1 LILSFDFFFLLL
13 RVTSDDNLDQTQNF
27 RCMYMA
33 VSLNIISYLS
43 LMSDFG
49 LVQQKKNMP
58 TKEPEL
64 GEQEPKL

>member
-1 LILSFDFFFLLL
+1 
-13 RVTSDDNLDQTQNF
+13 
-27 RCMYMA
+27 MA